1 MSDPITI
8 RPQDREILT
17 DILRTILPANA
28 EVYVFGSRARGTDK
42 RAADLDLAI
51 DAATPLDK
59 SSMYRLA
66 DSFEECDLPY
76 RVDVVDLNNTSATF
90 RGTFERDMK
99 LFWPECARDRGR
111 ALDGRNWGLNAEG

>member
-8 RPQDREILT
+8 RPQDREIVT

-59 SSMYRLA
+59 SIMYRLA
-66 DSFEECDLPY
+66 DAFEESDLPY
-76 RVDVVDLNNTSATF
+76 RVDLVDLNNTSATF
-90 RGTFERDMK
+90 RAIIEKDMRP
-99 LFWPECARDRGR
+99 LW
-111 ALDGRNWGLNAEG
+111 